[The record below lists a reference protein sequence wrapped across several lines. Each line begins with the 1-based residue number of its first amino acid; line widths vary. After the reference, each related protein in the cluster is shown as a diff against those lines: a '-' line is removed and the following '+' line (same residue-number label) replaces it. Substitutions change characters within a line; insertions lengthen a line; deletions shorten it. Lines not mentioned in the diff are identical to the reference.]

1 MLQWVHHIF
10 RTVLASAV
18 PCCKQRRARY
28 RADVQPMPHHL
39 QARHRAGGLQVKS
52 VNGSP
57 VKNLE
62 GLVAAVEACKEHF
75 LRFQLE
81 YSQVLL
87 AYAAH
92 VPQY

>member
-1 MLQWVHHIF
+1 M
-10 RTVLASAV
+10 
-18 PCCKQRRARY
+18 
-28 RADVQPMPHHL
+28 
-39 QARHRAGGLQVKS
+39 KS